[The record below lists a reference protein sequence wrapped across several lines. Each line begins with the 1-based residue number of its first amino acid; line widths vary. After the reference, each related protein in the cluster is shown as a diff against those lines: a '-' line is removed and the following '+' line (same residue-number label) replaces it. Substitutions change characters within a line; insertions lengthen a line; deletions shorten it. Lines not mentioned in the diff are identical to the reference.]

1 MKYPGPIYRAL
12 PRDRTFHRMNT
23 ATTDTAL
30 TTWTI
35 DAMHS
40 AVGFSIRHL
49 MITTVRGEFQTI
61 SGSIRFD
68 PAHPESTQIEASIP
82 VASIST
88 RQEQRDAHLRSAE
101 LFDAEKYP
109 TATFRSTRARSVG
122 AGQVEV
128 IGDLTLRGVTR
139 ALTLAVTDIT
149 GEQKDHRGATRMG
162 ATATAKIKRSDFG
175 MTYNMVLEAGGVALA
190 DEVALTIDVS
200 LVKSAAA

>member
-1 MKYPGPIYRAL
+1 
-12 PRDRTFHRMNT
+12 MNT
-23 ATTDTAL
+23 ATTDTAI
-30 TTWTI
+30 TTWNL
-35 DAMHS
+35 DPMHS

-49 MITTVRGEFQTI
+49 MITNVRGEFQTI
-61 SGSIRFD
+61 SGTVRFD
-68 PAHPESTQIEASIP
+68 PKHPESTQIEASIP

-88 RQEQRDAHLRSAE
+88 RQEQRDAHLRGAE

-109 TATFRSTRARSVG
+109 TATFRSTRARSAG

-139 ALTLAVTDIT
+139 EITLAVADVT
-149 GEQKDHRGATRMG
+149 GEQKDHRGGTRMG

-190 DEVALTIDVS
+190 DEVSLTIDVS